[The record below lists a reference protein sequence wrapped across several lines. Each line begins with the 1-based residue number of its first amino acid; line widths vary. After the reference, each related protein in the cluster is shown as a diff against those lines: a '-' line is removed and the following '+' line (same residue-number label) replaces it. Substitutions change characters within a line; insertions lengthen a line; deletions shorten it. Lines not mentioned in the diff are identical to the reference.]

1 MYTADRVLIAE
12 GIDTLRRKL
21 YGSLLQR
28 DIFSDCVSDGTSAIQ
43 QLEQRRYAV
52 VLLDFSMPEAS
63 EVLDRVRTLVCD
75 ARPVVLALLRDDQ
88 THLGN
93 LDLVQVVL
101 RKPFNADHIADIVDS
116 CLRAMSARARRRA
129 VDAAEDARESTRP
142 R

>member
-21 YGSLLQR
+21 YGGLLQR
-28 DIFSDCVSDGTSAIQ
+28 DIFSDCVSDGRAAVE
-43 QLEQRRYAV
+43 QLRLKRYAV
-52 VLLDFSMPEAS
+52 VLLDFSMPAAADVLAS
-63 EVLDRVRTLVCD
+63 VRALMGD

-88 THLGN
+88 AQLGD

-101 RKPFNADHIADIVDS
+101 RKPFNADQIADIVDS
-116 CLRAMSARARRRA
+116 CLRAMTARARRRA